1 MWFGKRRDERI
12 SRLEEQFKEP
22 EPKRVEPGPPEA
34 FSDDA
39 WWEELREMVG
49 EDESYLAHLREIR
62 ECLQLELDAYS
73 SGKPWRE
80 CAKAIENFML
90 PERQALDRRRW
101 EENSLRELGYVPGN
115 NCEDCGR
122 SGDRS
127 EPCEHC
133 SGVVSWHGYLY
144 KRVFSVDKLEREI
157 EASHQLAEA
166 GYGGN
171 PGTLEGILE
180 RRLAERC

>member
-1 MWFGKRRDERI
+1 MRT
-12 SRLEEQFKEP
+12 
-22 EPKRVEPGPPEA
+22 PGPPEDFPFPDDEFWERVFAEAAGDELERLAEIYEFIEQEIAA
-34 FSDDA
+34 FN
-39 WWEELREMVG
+39 E
-49 EDESYLAHLREIR
+49 
-62 ECLQLELDAYS
+62 
-73 SGKPWRE
+73 GKPWRE

-127 EPCEHC
+127 EPCQHC
-133 SGVVSWHGYLY
+133 AGVVSWHGYLY

-157 EASHQLAEA
+157 EASRRLAEA
-166 GYGGN
+166 GYGEN
-171 PGTLEGILE
+171 SATLEGILE
-180 RRLAERC
+180 RRLAEG